1 MERKYIQSSNLLG
14 VRYQP
19 YTNTLEVEFHNGHVY
34 QYFDVPAQ
42 VYRALIDS
50 PSHGRFFNHFIRDRF
65 PFRQIR

>member
-1 MERKYIQSSNLLG
+1 MQSTNLLG

-19 YTNTLEVEFHNGHVY
+19 YTHTLEVEFHNGHVY

-42 VYRALIDS
+42 AYRALIDS

-65 PFRQIR
+65 AFRQIR